1 MFELPLRVAGLLLA
15 QDAPVAIEEQ
25 SQGLFNFLLQLSGP
39 VIYGLQAITAVWGVF
54 LFILL
59 MRKIAEKR
67 FKTPA
72 EADGFLEEVREKLE
86 KKDFDGVAEVC
97 DSPPYWSKAVPQ
109 LILVALANRDRGIAK
124 LRGMLSE
131 RFERDVVADLT
142 YRHSG
147 ISMVVK
153 TAPMLG
159 LLGTVTGMIL
169 AFAKIATA
177 SSTGTDP
184 KALADDISLALL
196 TTMWGLTIAIPM
208 TMMGGMVQVRIGKL
222 VDAVQEQLGEFFHD
236 FEKAIK
242 D

>member
-1 MFELPLRVAGLLLA
+1 MDYAL
-15 QDAPVAIEEQ
+15 
-25 SQGLFNFLLQLSGP
+25 SLSGP
-39 VIYGLQAITAVWGVF
+39 VIYTAQALSAMYGVF

-59 MRKIAEKR
+59 MRKIREKR
-67 FKTPA
+67 FASEQEA
-72 EADGFLEEVREKLE
+72 EQFLSDVRERMDR
-86 KKDFDGVAEVC
+86 KDFEGAGEVC

-109 LILVALANRDRGIAK
+109 LILLALANRDRGVAK
-124 LRGMLSE
+124 LRGLLTE
-131 RFERDVVADLT
+131 KFERDVVADLT

-184 KALADDISLALL
+184 KQLADDISLALL

-208 TMMGGMVQVRIGKL
+208 TMLGGMVQVRISKL
-222 VDAVQEQLGEFFHD
+222 VDSVQEHLGEFFHD
-236 FEKAIK
+236 LERALS